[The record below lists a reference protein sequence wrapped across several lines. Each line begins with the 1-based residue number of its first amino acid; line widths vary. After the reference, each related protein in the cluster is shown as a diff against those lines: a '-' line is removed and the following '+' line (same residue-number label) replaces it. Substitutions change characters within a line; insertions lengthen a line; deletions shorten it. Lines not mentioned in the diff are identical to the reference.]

1 MGSRRFPS
9 RLFPAVVAAAVL
21 AACAAHGTVPA
32 LSPASGPRDAVVVL
46 RINHEAELER
56 VVHDISDPRSPRFRH
71 FLTLSQFQARYAP
84 TQRQHDAVVRSLRAA
99 GFTIVRTYPDRA
111 MIDVRVAR
119 DERVPSSIAPLVRDL
134 VLAAPAGARVVGFTH
149 SPIDRP
155 KRAPTVEAVKNG
167 SFERRLHYWKAC
179 DTVELS
185 KHAFAGEYSALVGST
200 SPVAGNV
207 HGVQTL
213 CQKVVIPHDAVLR
226 ARTFSVT
233 NVKDI
238 RIGGYQ
244 EIGFTGK
251 PGYPGIVLFKG
262 LTNKRHWEPH
272 IWSLSSLE
280 GRELYLYFAVAGHGQ
295 KTLYDS
301 MYVDAVSLKG
311 TVPTATP
318 SAPPTPVGPG
328 PGTPLTGPTYGPNGQ
343 WAPRAI
349 ADAFDFP
356 VQHGYDGRGTAVA
369 FISQTALTS
378 SDLTT
383 FFGANGITR
392 HGKFVETPVSGGAGT
407 GDRTEAM
414 LDAETIGALAPSADV
429 IAYEI
434 PSFEN
439 IYVLDAY
446 RTAINE
452 NKANIVLDADPFE
465 PCETDD
471 PAFTDAIESDAL
483 TAAAIGITFV
493 VASGDEGSACFS
505 QRTHSNTAGMSATAG
520 APYVLAVGG
529 NASNTPGPI
538 SAPVVWSGDNGFEV
552 GASGGGASTV
562 WPLPSYQSGV
572 AGLASPS
579 KRNVPDIAFPAIG
592 DDLYLNGADVTTG
605 GTSWSS
611 SIAAALLAESVEI
624 CGPLGFVN
632 PAAYA
637 LLAKGGEGT
646 SLIDVTAGS
655 NAFASFTAY
664 PAMAGYDN
672 ASGIGMPDG
681 ITFAAAICGKS
692 TSLLTS
698 ASRLSPMERR

>member
-1 MGSRRFPS
+1 MSSRRFPS
-9 RLFPAVVAAAVL
+9 HLFVAVVAAAVL
-21 AACAAHGTVPA
+21 AACAAHGAIPP
-32 LSPASGPRDAVVVL
+32 LSPAGTSSDAVVVL
-46 RINHEAELER
+46 RLNHEAELKR
-56 VVHDISDPRSPRFRH
+56 VVDEISDPRSPRFRH
-71 FLTLSQFQARYAP
+71 FLTLSQFEARYAP
-84 TQRQHDAVVRSLRAA
+84 TQRQHDAIVRSLRAA

-111 MIDVRVAR
+111 MIDVRAAR
-119 DERVPSSIAPLVRDL
+119 EARVPSSIAPLVRDL
-134 VLAAPAGARVVGFTH
+134 VIALPPRARVVGFTR
-149 SPIDRP
+149 SYIDRP
-155 KRAPTVEAVKNG
+155 KRVPTVEAVKNG
-167 SFERRLHYWKAC
+167 SFERRLHFWKAC
-179 DTVELS
+179 DTVTLS
-185 KHAFAGEYSALVGST
+185 KHAFAGKYSALVGST
-200 SPVAGNV
+200 WPGAGNV

-213 CQKVVIPHDAVLR
+213 CQKLVIPHDAVLR
-226 ARTFSVT
+226 ARTYSLT
-233 NVKDI
+233 NVKDL
-238 RIGGYQ
+238 RGGGYQ

-272 IWSLSSLE
+272 TWSLSSLE

-328 PGTPLTGPTYGPNGQ
+328 PGTPLTGPTFGPNGE
-343 WAPRAI
+343 WAPRAV

-356 VQHGYDGRGTAVA
+356 VQHGYDGRGTTVA
-369 FISQTALTS
+369 FISQSALTS
-378 SDLTT
+378 SDLTA
-383 FFGANGITR
+383 FFSANGITR
-392 HGKFVETPVSGGAGT
+392 HGMFVETPVSGGAGT

-414 LDAETIGALAPSADV
+414 LDAETVGALAPSADV

-434 PSFEN
+434 PSFKN

-452 NKANIVLDADPFE
+452 NKANIVLDANPFE
-465 PCETDD
+465 PCETDE

-483 TAAAIGITFV
+483 TAAAIGMTFV
-493 VASGDEGSACFS
+493 AASGDEGSACFS
-505 QRTHSNTAGMSATAG
+505 QPTQSNTAGMSATAG
-520 APYVLAVGG
+520 VPYVLAVGG

-538 SAPVVWSGDNGFEV
+538 DAPLAWSGDNGFEA
-552 GASGGGASTV
+552 GASGGGVSTV
-562 WPLPSYQSGV
+562 WPLPTYQSGV
-572 AGLASPS
+572 AGLSS
-579 KRNVPDIAFPAIG
+579 TKNRNVPDIAFPAIG
-592 DDLYLNGADVTTG
+592 DDLYIHGADVTTG

-632 PAAYA
+632 PSAYA

-646 SLIDVTAGS
+646 SLIDVTGGN
-655 NAFASFTAY
+655 NAYASFPAY
-664 PAMAGYDN
+664 AAKAGYDN

-681 ITFAAAICGKS
+681 IKFAAAICGKS
-692 TSLLTS
+692 TSLL
-698 ASRLSPMERR
+698 RFH